1 MARIAVVDDSAMMR
15 HLLSQFLE
23 QQGHEVHAWE
33 EGPAEGIPAK
43 VQELDPDLLITDYL
57 MPICDGL
64 TLARQARSAKP
75 GLPVILLTADHD
87 PGLEAALGSGE
98 VSLII
103 HKPLH
108 TEELLTALK
117 ALL

>member
-1 MARIAVVDDSAMMR
+1 MARIAVVDDSLLMR
-15 HLLSQFLE
+15 HLLCQFLE

-43 VQELDPDLLITDYL
+43 VQALDPDLVITDYL

-64 TLARQARSAKP
+64 TLARQVREAKAS
-75 GLPVILLTADHD
+75 LPVILLTANHD
-87 PGLEAALGSGE
+87 PSLEQALGRGE

-108 TEELLTALK
+108 TGELLAALK
-117 ALL
+117 MLL